1 MSSSRP
7 YLPFALGVWCA
18 AAMSACTTPADP
30 VAVASVQLQPG
41 LDSITPGETYSSW
54 IVTLRDAAGNTLTG
68 RPLTW
73 SSSRPEIGTIDATN
87 GAVTGIAVG
96 TTLITVASGGK
107 TAQAGINVIPPVMS
121 IVVTP
126 DSFDLPLT
134 TTRQIVPQLVG
145 PAGLAITGRQIT
157 WSSSDPG
164 IATVSTTGVV
174 TPFALGTATISAFSG
189 GKEARVRV
197 RVRPEPVAS
206 VRIAPVGSVH
216 VVRLGQGR
224 QLTAE
229 CLNVNQQVLTGR
241 VITWT
246 SSNPLVASVGDGLVT
261 GVSIGQANIT
271 ATCDNLVSA
280 SVVAQ
285 VTPVPVSSVT
295 ITPPTL
301 NLQVG
306 QQGQLTAT
314 ARDSANNVL
323 SLQGRTV
330 TWTSDNLPVATVS
343 PLGVVAAVSAGVAR
357 IQVSVDGVLSQI
369 VDANVTNVPVAS
381 VTIGPLNPSVVC
393 GQQIQLTATTRDANS
408 NILTG
413 RSVSWISGT
422 QAIATIGSATGIATG
437 VAPGTTQITAT
448 SEGVSGFIV
457 LTVTAPQVGSCP

>member
-1 MSSSRP
+1 M
-7 YLPFALGVWCA
+7 
-18 AAMSACTTPADP
+18 
-30 VAVASVQLQPG
+30 
-41 LDSITPGETYSSW
+41 
-54 IVTLRDAAGNTLTG
+54 
-68 RPLTW
+68 
-73 SSSRPEIGTIDATN
+73 
-87 GAVTGIAVG
+87 
-96 TTLITVASGGK
+96 
-107 TAQAGINVIPPVMS
+107 
-121 IVVTP
+121 
-126 DSFDLPLT
+126 
-134 TTRQIVPQLVG
+134 
-145 PAGLAITGRQIT
+145 
-157 WSSSDPG
+157 
-164 IATVSTTGVV
+164 
-174 TPFALGTATISAFSG
+174 
-189 GKEARVRV
+189 
-197 RVRPEPVAS
+197 
-206 VRIAPVGSVH
+206 
-216 VVRLGQGR
+216 
-224 QLTAE
+224 
-229 CLNVNQQVLTGR
+229 
-241 VITWT
+241 
-246 SSNPLVASVGDGLVT
+246 GDGLVT

-437 VAPGTTQITAT
+437 VTPGTTQITAT